1 MKKRTQNKKIKI
13 KTAKRKY
20 KKLKK
25 SKRKTRKT
33 KINNKSRK
41 KRGSGQSLSR
51 LRRRQVIEDNESDY
65 SDDSNPDPVVA
76 EIMQDN
82 VPLPPG
88 AQRFPTI
95 QYPSASAE
103 IPTVSTEISL
113 DTNDI
118 PDLQARVVDRYNSK
132 LYNTKLGLALVYHF
146 YDTIY
151 DAGKIE
157 EDTEEIELELVD
169 ALKNYVYHVNY
180 FDPYN
185 SERNGNRNKIGSD
198 YELYHQLK
206 NLINAWINE
215 DGEIEQLLEMLR
227 SDPYAEIR
235 F

>member
-1 MKKRTQNKKIKI
+1 MKKRKQNKKIKI

-51 LRRRQVIEDNESDY
+51 IRRRQVIEDNESDY

-118 PDLQARVVDRYNSK
+118 PDLQARVYNSK
-132 LYNTKLGLALVYHF
+132 LYNTKLDMGMVYHL
-146 YDTIY
+146 YDIIRGS
-151 DAGKIE
+151 DRW
-157 EDTEEIELELVD
+157 EDTEEIEEEFVD
-169 ALKNYVYHVNY
+169 ALRNYVYHVNY
-180 FDPYN
+180 IDLFDSKN
-185 SERNGNRNKIGSD
+185 NGNRNKIGNHAA
-198 YELYHQLK
+198 LWHQLM
-206 NLINAWINE
+206 NLISAWIYQ
-215 DGEIEQLLEMLR
+215 DGEIEQLLEILR